1 LSDAVS
7 IASTL
12 IPFFNVLFV
21 VTSMLG
27 VGFSLTIQTLAQS
40 IKNLRMVFFALLT
53 NFVIIP
59 IVVIGIS
66 LFLFLPLDIEIGFI
80 ILSFAA
86 GAAFTPKLAQFA
98 KANIAYAVGLMTLLV
113 VTTVIVL
120 PLVLPLIISGVAV
133 TPLDIAEPLIL
144 IMLLPLGIAL
154 AIRHRYQRFSERTSK
169 LLNLV
174 ATISLLILLFL
185 FFVAYWPMIISAFGT
200 GAAIGY
206 LLSIKDIGIKRAS
219 SLSAAQRNISAG
231 LLVALV
237 DFTDKPLVGVTVVV
251 ISIVGL
257 ILLMIVAIVWGRV
270 RQQ

>member
-1 LSDAVS
+1 
-7 IASTL
+7 
-12 IPFFNVLFV
+12 
-21 VTSMLG
+21 MLG

-200 GAAIGY
+200 GAILLSIFLFSFALAIGY